1 MADQER
7 TMSFL
12 FVRMHFPE
20 VFGPSAKASFYD
32 YLVKMQERKEDV
44 KGYYWALGDIGKIN
58 LDSRELIFVKWTP
71 LSRQ

>member
-20 VFGPSAKASFYD
+20 IFGPNAKASFYD
-32 YLVKMQERKEDV
+32 HLVKMQDRKEEV
-44 KGYYWALGDIGKIN
+44 KGYYWAFGDAGKISI
-58 LDSRELIFVKWTP
+58 DGHVLIFGSFRK
-71 LSRQ
+71 